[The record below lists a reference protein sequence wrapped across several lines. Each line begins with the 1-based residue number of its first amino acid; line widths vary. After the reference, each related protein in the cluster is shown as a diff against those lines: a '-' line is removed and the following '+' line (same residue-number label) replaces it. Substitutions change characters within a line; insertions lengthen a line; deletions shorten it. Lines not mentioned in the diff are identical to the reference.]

1 MTFYAG
7 IKAET
12 ELGLGLANVGQADA
26 DRRLAG
32 DESCT
37 ARVQLCWPMPML
49 GPMCRFPGTVAGCE
63 PPGLLMAVAKADGP
77 VTLVL
82 PSKRCVG

>member
-49 GPMCRFPGTVAGCE
+49 GPMSNSRGQLLVASHPGC
-63 PPGLLMAVAKADGP
+63 
-77 VTLVL
+77 
-82 PSKRCVG
+82 